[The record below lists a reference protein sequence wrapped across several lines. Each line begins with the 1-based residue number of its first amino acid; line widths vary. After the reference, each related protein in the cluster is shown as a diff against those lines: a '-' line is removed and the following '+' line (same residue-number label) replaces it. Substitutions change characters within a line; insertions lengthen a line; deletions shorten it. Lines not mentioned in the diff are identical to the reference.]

1 MKSSF
6 TKAPWSKAY
15 IEAVFR
21 SATKHISPE
30 DLLLGSDIRCLNRGD
45 VHLPEPHRVPMD
57 LRLMAH
63 GPAMYEALATAA
75 AVLSAYDPDDELN
88 DRINTALAAI
98 RAVLREVEGAKQT
111 EVIHG

>member
-1 MKSSF
+1 MRTDF

-30 DLLLGSDIRCLNRGD
+30 DLLLGSDIRRLNRGD

-57 LRLMAH
+57 LRLMVH
-63 GPAMYEALATAA
+63 GPAMYGALVKAA
-75 AVLSAYDPDDELN
+75 ELLDELDYRPDDDEASVLEQI
-88 DRINTALAAI
+88 RSAI
-98 RAVLREVEGAKQT
+98 REVEGAKQT
-111 EVIHG
+111 EVIHD